1 MVTVKL
7 LNPETAVISERY
19 GLSFFGCVLTIGAI
33 YLFVTF
39 GPNSHEQLKAEN
51 IVKHVVAWPVLLYL
65 VRTSVLLGSVLWNRV
80 AVCRRRTD
88 IKLLCCSLCWWKG
101 HIYDSFTSLS
111 VRSVCQVPDLSQDWL
126 LWEALAEH
134 LWVCYG
140 RASQTPFML
149 VLSLNLLWYLQPCK
163 L

>member
-1 MVTVKL
+1 MNHANLLCACTAMVTIKIL
-7 LNPETAVISERY
+7 TPETTVISERY

-65 VRTSVLLGSVLWNRV
+65 VRTSVLFGSVLWNRV

-88 IKLLCCSLCWWKG
+88 IKLLCCSLCWRKG
-101 HIYDSFTSLS
+101 HIYDPFTSLS
-111 VRSVCQVPDLSQDWL
+111 VRSVCQVPDLSQDC
-126 LWEALAEH
+126 A
-134 LWVCYG
+134 
-140 RASQTPFML
+140 QTSPL
-149 VLSLNLLWYLQPCK
+149 RGIS
-163 L
+163 